1 MAEEQK
7 ENQAQNG
14 TQETRLPLSIDRS
27 KEISKYMNVFNAS
40 FAYNEVFLEMG
51 LGRVLDEA
59 GKQVYSVRMNEVV
72 SMTPQTLKAL
82 AMVLFASG
90 EAVLPKLSARRSLSF
105 LIVRGL
111 PVRPPP
117 GLRRALRTQ
126 GAPVR
131 RRAVPP
137 FHANGA

>member
-82 AMVLFASG
+82 AMVLG
-90 EAVLPKLSARRSLSF
+90 RVCPNYEAQYGPIGNGIPKDK
-105 LIVRGL
+105 V
-111 PVRPPP
+111 
-117 GLRRALRTQ
+117 Q
-126 GAPVR
+126 
-131 RRAVPP
+131 
-137 FHANGA
+137 

>member
-59 GKQVYSVRMNEVV
+59 GKQSSVANVAVARELACWCWAVGRMAE
-72 SMTPQTLKAL
+72 
-82 AMVLFASG
+82 
-90 EAVLPKLSARRSLSF
+90 
-105 LIVRGL
+105 
-111 PVRPPP
+111 
-117 GLRRALRTQ
+117 
-126 GAPVR
+126 GA
-131 RRAVPP
+131 
-137 FHANGA
+137 

>member
-51 LGRVLDEA
+51 SAACSTR
-59 GKQVYSVRMNEVV
+59 
-72 SMTPQTLKAL
+72 P
-82 AMVLFASG
+82 ASRFT
-90 EAVLPKLSARRSLSF
+90 ACA
-105 LIVRGL
+105 
-111 PVRPPP
+111 
-117 GLRRALRTQ
+117 
-126 GAPVR
+126 
-131 RRAVPP
+131 
-137 FHANGA
+137 

>member
-59 GKQVYSVRMNEVV
+59 DAASADAPCYSR
-72 SMTPQTLKAL
+72 
-82 AMVLFASG
+82 VLNWLRARFADWM
-90 EAVLPKLSARRSLSF
+90 
-105 LIVRGL
+105 
-111 PVRPPP
+111 
-117 GLRRALRTQ
+117 
-126 GAPVR
+126 
-131 RRAVPP
+131 
-137 FHANGA
+137 

>member
-1 MAEEQK
+1 MAKGQK

-14 TQETRLPLSIDRS
+14 TQETRLPRS

-82 AMVLFASG
+82 AMVLG
-90 EAVLPKLSARRSLSF
+90 RVCQNYEAQYGPIGNGIPKDK
-105 LIVRGL
+105 V
-111 PVRPPP
+111 
-117 GLRRALRTQ
+117 Q
-126 GAPVR
+126 
-131 RRAVPP
+131 
-137 FHANGA
+137 

>member
-72 SMTPQTLKAL
+72 SMTPPDAQGPGHG
-82 AMVLFASG
+82 SWQG
-90 EAVLPKLSARRSLSF
+90 LPEL
-105 LIVRGL
+105 RG
-111 PVRPPP
+111 PVRPH
-117 GLRRALRTQ
+117 RQRDSQR
-126 GAPVR
+126 
-131 RRAVPP
+131 
-137 FHANGA
+137 

>member
-82 AMVLFASG
+82 AMVLG
-90 EAVLPKLSARRSLSF
+90 RVCQNYEARRSLSF